1 MSRDWTKEELQ
12 AASEAMKAAGHM
24 SYEEF
29 NAWLI
34 ITHFGKEQ
42 ADGDH
47 YCPRCGKFTVKD
59 RLHTNALSR
68 HARVYVCDAC
78 GTDEAIRDFTH
89 QVLPLEEWAIVE
101 RERHEV
107 D

>member
-12 AASEAMKAAGHM
+12 AASEAMKAAGQM
-24 SYEEF
+24 TYEEF

-42 ADGDH
+42 TDGDH

-68 HARVYVCDAC
+68 HAKVYICDQC
-78 GTDEAIRDFTH
+78 GTDEALRDFT
-89 QVLPLEEWAIVE
+89 QCVLPLEQWAIVQQE
-101 RERHEV
+101 RQEV